1 MELRLREDQ
10 EDVVVKIIDA
20 LRRSGY
26 AALQAPTGWGKT
38 VVGLFAARELNAK
51 PALWLEPRLATELH
65 VYQHAVDLNMRVI
78 ATAGREKLCLNNYTT
93 IDFMRG
99 VCHSCRFNRLVS
111 LGELGDFGAFADM
124 DFGRLR
130 EVGESMQLCPYKLQ
144 SFLERFYGYDL
155 VISHFGRA
163 GKLVRVV
170 KPRLIVVDEAH
181 NTALPVIHRV
191 DARALRLLLVN
202 KLGFEEGEA
211 LGLIRNPE
219 SLRIVLRELVDTL
232 ILEAVDDN
240 DARQIV
246 EDLLA
251 MLNAQIWFYDE
262 GDEALVGL
270 EIPSIGANVPTLF
283 MSATLP
289 PSLLST
295 ANTIVVKRGWSVPIR
310 IDDRF
315 ALTMENIERRKSEI
329 AKHVEKYLEPGTVVF
344 TTLSREDLIT
354 GDVIW
359 EDELEGKS
367 PCDFKNKTVVLRT
380 FGRFVEGVNLDCF
393 ERLVLLGYPLLQ
405 PTIMKRLEARGINE
419 KDFTT
424 MVTVQRI
431 GRITRSA
438 SKPEKL
444 PEIILVDKRFRLIE
458 SELMN
463 YEIEVINA

>member
-1 MELRLREDQ
+1 MELRLRENQ
-10 EDVVVKIIDA
+10 KDVVEKIINA

-38 VVGLFAARELNAK
+38 ITALFTIKELNAK
-51 PALWLEPRLATELH
+51 PTLWLEPRLATELH
-65 VYQHAVDLNMRVI
+65 VFQHAVDLNMRVI
-78 ATAGREKLCLNNYTT
+78 ATAGREKLCLYGYSN
-93 IDFMRG
+93 IDFLRG
-99 VCHSCRFNRLVS
+99 VCHSCQFNRLVS
-111 LGELGDFGAFADM
+111 LGELDDFGVFADM
-124 DFGRLR
+124 DFGRVR
-130 EVGESMQLCPYKLQ
+130 EVGEQMGICPYKLQ

-163 GKLVRVV
+163 GKLVKSVRP
-170 KPRLIVVDEAH
+170 KLIIVDEAH
-181 NTALPVIHRV
+181 NTVLPVVHRV
-191 DARALRLLLVN
+191 DVRALRLLLVD

-270 EIPSIGANVPTLF
+270 EVPSMGANVPTLF

-393 ERLVLLGYPLLQ
+393 GRLVLLGFPLLQ

-424 MVTVQRI
+424 MVAVQRI